1 MCGYICSSIKQ
12 HNQSYPTQPT
22 LSDTLGTII
31 PPLLPLIICFCPALF
46 TCKSKVLRNVVPRS
60 SPPQASKYCAD
71 AKDYLEMMCHDLSAE
86 LAQFDLQKEK
96 EFKQMLLD
104 YAAAQLEKHEKVS
117 SASMVASCPRRLQ
130 LFCSGL
136 EPGNEA
142 IFCS

>member
-1 MCGYICSSIKQ
+1 
-12 HNQSYPTQPT
+12 
-22 LSDTLGTII
+22 
-31 PPLLPLIICFCPALF
+31 
-46 TCKSKVLRNVVPRS
+46 
-60 SPPQASKYCAD
+60 
-71 AKDYLEMMCHDLSAE
+71 MMCHDLSAE

-117 SASMVASCPRRLQ
+117 SASMVASFPRRLQ

-136 EPGNEA
+136 RTGNEA